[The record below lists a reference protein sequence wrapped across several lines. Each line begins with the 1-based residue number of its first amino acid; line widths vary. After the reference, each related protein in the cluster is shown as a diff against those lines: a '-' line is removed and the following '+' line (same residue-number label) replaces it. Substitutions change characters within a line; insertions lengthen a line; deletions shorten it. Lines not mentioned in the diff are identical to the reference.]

1 MATEQLTDAE
11 SHEGAGAESLGVT
24 NGKLG
29 MWTFLVMDAMTFAG
43 FLAGYARLRW
53 APDSGWPNPYETF
66 GVVGIQLTAF
76 NTFVLICSSVSMV
89 HVLSET
95 IKGNL
100 GRARKWMVATI
111 IGGLIF
117 LGIQGFEWSHLIVDK
132 WPYIV
137 GGEAV
142 DYNLNFAATF
152 LSLTGFHGLHV
163 SVACSTISSSISGCG
178 AGRST
183 SRTRLWSRSPVST
196 GTSSTSSGFW
206 SSPSS
211 TWSDVPCVPPRAC
224 PLRRIR
230 VKSLTLW
237 HTQKKK
243 NGLASSSPAICGCG
257 SRCWS

>member
-43 FLAGYARLRW
+43 LLAGHARLRW

-66 GVVGIQLTAF
+66 GLVGIQLTAF

-95 IKGNL
+95 IKGNMD
-100 GRARKWMVATI
+100 RARKWMVATI

-117 LGIQGFEWSHLIVDK
+117 LGIQGFEWSHLIHDK
-132 WPYIV
+132 WPYIF

-163 SVACSTISSSISGCG
+163 SVGVMYNMVIYLG
-178 AGRST
+178 
-183 SRTRLWSRSPVST
+183 
-196 GTSSTSSGFW
+196 
-206 SSPSS
+206 
-211 TWSDVPCVPPRAC
+211 
-224 PLRRIR
+224 LRRGKINESNS
-230 VKSLTLW
+230 SLVEIAGLYW
-237 HTQKKK
+237 HFVDLIWILVFTFVY
-243 NGLASSSPAICGCG
+243 LV
-257 SRCWS
+257 